1 MTLLQRT
8 ERSKQ
13 QHFAGALLY
22 QIKEE
27 FSELNSQ
34 VEENDYLF
42 YTCSPK
48 YLDTPLNFAID
59 L

>member
-13 QHFAGALLY
+13 QHFAGALL
-22 QIKEE
+22 QKKEE